1 MKKLICIIMSAIIII
16 MLFIP
21 SFTIYAADTNESK
34 RITEFTNGIADLAR
48 KYDSGKEF
56 VAPEEDETAQ
66 IQPFSARNSEEVTDS
81 TETEYTLQDFQT
93 ARLIVR
99 ADGNFDKCGALEEV
113 SGFEDFHI
121 LQYESPEVA
130 MVAFKQ
136 IKDEKNITKIAPD
149 EVVAGLQG
157 EISEN
162 TVDVSKDYLCAWST
176 DRTQSKRLQDYLKAN
191 NIQMREIIVGVV
203 DTGVDYNHEFLK
215 LSLIHI

>member
-16 MLFIP
+16 MLFMP
-21 SFTIYAADTNESK
+21 SFTICAADTNGSK
-34 RITEFTNGIADLAR
+34 KITEFTNGIADLAR

-99 ADGNFDKCGALEEV
+99 ADGNFDKCGALEDV

-121 LQYESPEVA
+121 LQYESPEAA
-130 MVAFKQ
+130 MDAYNQLQNEKNVIEVDLDLVCTYADSTPDNPEL
-136 IKDEKNITKIAPD
+136 ILKDEFLND
-149 EVVAGLQG
+149 
-157 EISEN
+157 
-162 TVDVSKDYLCAWST
+162 WSR
-176 DRTQSKRLQDYLKAN
+176 DRTQSKMLMYGKEASNRKQ
-191 NIQMREIIVGVV
+191 EIDRQHYTIPNQRPKDKHCG
-203 DTGVDYNHEFLK
+203 K
-215 LSLIHI
+215 I